1 MLLLGSGKV
10 LFAVEV
16 VVASVEVADLI
27 RSQTAAHR
35 KVVVTDK
42 VVGLSALTG
51 ESLVVLLVGICFA
64 VSVGVVIGAV
74 ALRAEREM
82 VVSVVMAVLAVM
94 VVFAVAEVDQQV
106 VVDVALLAVE
116 ATYAV
121 VASYVLINSGQEHQL
136 YTVFH
141 DVVIASYFYLLLP
154 DHVEPSDRYASV
166 NGASQGTV
174 ELHLVVALEIHLVV

>member
-82 VVSVVMAVLAVM
+82 VVLAVM

-106 VVDVALLAVE
+106 VVDVALLVVE

>member
-82 VVSVVMAVLAVM
+82 VVLAVM

-166 NGASQGTV
+166 KGASQGTV